1 MESISLDL
9 SEELLLAGDLA
20 FFSSLFLL
28 VFLSWGAAQEIAPE
42 KKITMQWGFNGK
54 PIWQAN
60 RRFGL
65 MFTPVVASICGLI
78 LSFFAHFKPMGINPG
93 LTIELLNISII
104 RVAMAVAFVFA
115 HLIHLSVVI
124 KETKN

>member
-1 MESISLDL
+1 METISLDL
-9 SEELLLAGDLA
+9 SEELILAGDIA
-20 FFSSLFLL
+20 FLSSLFLL
-28 VFLSWGAAQEIAPE
+28 ALLSWGASQELPHH
-42 KKITMQWGFNGK
+42 KKITMQWGINGK

-65 MFTPVVASICGLI
+65 MFTPIIASFCGVV
-78 LSFFAHFKPMGINPG
+78 LSFFAHFKPPVINQG

-104 RVAMAVAFVFA
+104 RVAMAVAFIFA

-124 KETKN
+124 KESKK